1 MISKIAVRTF
11 LAAGVAL
18 LATHAS
24 ATTVAPGSGHPE
36 GDHPWSATNN
46 NSTLTKVVDNKVCG
60 NGVWITPLAVPT
72 STMNRNTTITQVR
85 TRSGDFSDT
94 AQGWSFN
101 PDGSVFSGIAETSET
116 RIGVL
121 TVPPGG
127 TAFVKNILSAIN
139 QCPDGPCRGRPTSC
153 VSAITFN

>member
-1 MISKIAVRTF
+1 MRQRGLDNAPART
-11 LAAGVAL
+11 
-18 LATHAS
+18 
-24 ATTVAPGSGHPE
+24 
-36 GDHPWSATNN
+36 D
-46 NSTLTKVVDNKVCG
+46 
-60 NGVWITPLAVPT
+60 

-85 TRSGDFSDT
+85 TRGDGSDT

-101 PDGSVFSGIAETSET
+101 PDGSVFSGIAQTSDT

-127 TAFVKNILSAIN
+127 TAFVKNILSAIDP
-139 QCPDGPCRGRPTSC
+139 CADGPCRGRPTSC